1 MFEGKDSIKQS
12 AHIFYLFLDYPN
24 RMNIYIYIIS
34 IDMVYYGYYFL
45 TNFKQ
50 TTTSALYLLP
60 KQNRKR
66 QTISHT
72 LINQTKFKIL

>member
-1 MFEGKDSIKQS
+1 MFEGKDSKKQS

-34 IDMVYYGYYFL
+34 IDMVYYGFFFFDEL
-45 TNFKQ
+45 QTNNDFCFI
-50 TTTSALYLLP
+50 LP